1 MLTFTKIQT
10 NHKHYD
16 FVEELL
22 HQSFPLNERRDD
34 DCQRFNTDNNP
45 LFHCYLIT
53 ENVDEKEESLIGLIT
68 VWELNGFRYVEHLAT
83 SPAIRNK
90 GYGKLTMEALKKR
103 DYAYEQEGALCLFRI
118 IESICT
124 NKDIPGSGTSTP

>member
-53 ENVDEKEESLIGLIT
+53 ENVDEKEESLIESYYCVG
-68 VWELNGFRYVEHLAT
+68 N
-83 SPAIRNK
+83 
-90 GYGKLTMEALKKR
+90 YGSNWNCCRRE
-103 DYAYEQEGALCLFRI
+103 
-118 IESICT
+118 
-124 NKDIPGSGTSTP
+124 

>member
-90 GYGKLTMEALKKR
+90 GYGKLIMEALKR
-103 DYAYEQEGALCLFRI
+103 NSQEL
-118 IESICT
+118 SSW
-124 NKDIPGSGTSTP
+124 K

>member
-83 SPAIRNK
+83 SPANVIKAMVNLSWKLSKRNS
-90 GYGKLTMEALKKR
+90 
-103 DYAYEQEGALCLFRI
+103 QEL
-118 IESICT
+118 SSW
-124 NKDIPGSGTSTP
+124 K

>member
-45 LFHCYLIT
+45 LFH
-53 ENVDEKEESLIGLIT
+53 
-68 VWELNGFRYVEHLAT
+68 
-83 SPAIRNK
+83 
-90 GYGKLTMEALKKR
+90 
-103 DYAYEQEGALCLFRI
+103 
-118 IESICT
+118 
-124 NKDIPGSGTSTP
+124 